1 MTENTIYYIAT
12 KLKAIE
18 TITPYFQEQGYALQ
32 ALPEYPPFEIEQVAY
47 LMILE
52 PLQIEVQQYAVSKI
66 WKRWLY
72 DHAPK
77 VKLIVSG
84 YSQSLHSN
92 FLNLLRLPDDISEWL
107 GNISPVEAF
116 GLEYAGA
123 IQTSSGEKK
132 DTYADPWERFLPV
145 RGIDMVKQLARFLDG
160 HDKHYGFSSQL
171 SRIRKELTEIN
182 LPLEQI
188 QVEEKKKNIKKEW
201 ELLDNRWQFYHPKFS
216 HLPFKDTRLEIDC
229 LLKKGGSL
237 DEALKT
243 WEARKIE
250 SVCEQ
255 ISKLITSVNISI
267 DPYVHPEYYW

>member
-12 KLKAIE
+12 KSKTIE
-18 TITPYFQEQGYALQ
+18 TITPYFREQSYALQ
-32 ALPEYPPFEIEQVAY
+32 ALFDNSPTQIEQITY

-52 PLQIEVQQYAVSKI
+52 PLQIELQQYAVAKI

-72 DHAPK
+72 EHAPK

-107 GNISPVEAF
+107 GNINPVEAF

-123 IQTSSGEKK
+123 ITTPSGEKK

-145 RGIDMVKQLARFLDG
+145 RGIDMVKQMARFLDG
-160 HDKHYGFSSQL
+160 HDKHYGFNSQL

-182 LPLEQI
+182 LPPEQI
-188 QVEEKKKNIKKEW
+188 KLDEKKKTIKKEW
-201 ELLDNRWQFYHPKFS
+201 ELLDNRWQFYHPKFN
-216 HLPFKDTRLEIDC
+216 HLPFQDTRLKIDC

-237 DEALKT
+237 ENTLKT
-243 WEARKIE
+243 WAPDEIE

-255 ISKLITSVNISI
+255 ISELITKVNTSL
-267 DPYVHPEYYW
+267 DPYVHPEYHW